1 MIDIS
6 IVLQKFIEQV
16 GETFNSF
23 EMFDDLVQR
32 MRKNTDQL
40 ALDLMKVFFEWLDEE
55 IKENAHR
62 KRDWVVERF
71 GDKNGILTEMG
82 MLYYDRRYYASKK
95 GAGYSHLV
103 DECMGIT
110 SHQRIDLG
118 LKDTLVKVATDI
130 SYEKTTQSVGREK
143 VSRQTVKRILH
154 DFESELIKH
163 VIIPDC
169 PKEKKKVKYLYIDA
183 DEDHV
188 SVIGKGRAEQKLVYV
203 YEGIRHNEAENK
215 RELVA
220 PYYMTGV
227 SGADLF
233 REAYEYIR
241 NNYDLNELKRIYVQG
256 DGANWIKAGL
266 NTLPNS
272 RYVLDKYH
280 MNQQIK
286 KCAGTDE
293 ELRDRLGDA
302 LMDGDMDELDVV
314 MNDVLD
320 GAEEEKKE
328 EIIRNFKYFYER
340 FDGIKAYSDL
350 DEFPVGCSAEG
361 HVSHLLSARLSSR
374 PLTWSVLGSDNM
386 AKFRVCIKN
395 GGSVNKI
402 RKNQAYVVDI
412 EKRKTIRNRYM
423 TDGCGVMYD
432 EYGNIE
438 VLKIGH
444 RTGLYRI
451 LRNLRGA

>member
-1 MIDIS
+1 MIDTS
-6 IVLQKFIEQV
+6 IVLQKFMKKV
-16 GETFNSF
+16 GETFSSF

-32 MRKNTDQL
+32 IRKNTDQL
-40 ALDLMKVFFEWLDEE
+40 ALDLMTVYFEWLDEE

-62 KRDWVVERF
+62 KKDWVVERL

-82 MLYYDRRYYASKK
+82 TLYYQRRYYASKK

-118 LKDTLVKVATDI
+118 LKDELVKTATDI
-130 SYEKTTQSVGREK
+130 SYEKTTRSVGREN
-143 VSRQTVKRILH
+143 VSKQTVKRLIH
-154 DFESELIKH
+154 DFESDLIKH
-163 VIIPDC
+163 EVIPDC
-169 PKEKKKVKYLYIDA
+169 PEEKKKVKYLYIDA

-188 SVIGKGRAEQKLVYV
+188 SVIGKRRTEQKLVYV
-203 YEGIRHNEAENK
+203 YEGIAHNETENK

-227 SGADLF
+227 SGTELF

-256 DGANWIKAGL
+256 DGANWIKAGV
-266 NTLPNS
+266 NIIPYS

-280 MNQQIK
+280 MKQQIR
-286 KCAGTDE
+286 KCAGPDE

-302 LMDGDMDELDVV
+302 LMGGDVDELDVV

-320 GAEEEKKE
+320 GAKEEKKE
-328 EIIRNFKYFYER
+328 EIIKNFKYFYDR
-340 FDGIKAYSDL
+340 FDGIKAYSDS
-350 DEFPVGCSAEG
+350 DEYLVGCSAEG

-395 GGSVNKI
+395 GGSVSEI
-402 RKNQAYVVDI
+402 RRNQAYIMDI

-423 TDGCGVMYD
+423 TDGCGLMYD
-432 EYGNIE
+432 DYGNIE

-451 LRNLRGA
+451 LQKLKGA